1 MKATDSLRGGVSQL
15 WQHLTEGWQHLRDR
29 AGRALTRFTDS
40 AEREGGTGVARVS
53 WGLLPVDL
61 SESEH
66 ALIVELEVPGLDK
79 ADLEIEVDGR
89 QLLIRGEKRCE
100 SVGRRGRYHIHEC
113 AYGSFQRVVP
123 LPLPVDGDSAVASYQ
138 RGVLRVEL
146 SKQPG
151 GGRRRVEIH

>member
-1 MKATDSLRGGVSQL
+1 MKTTDSLRGGVSQL

-40 AEREGGTGVARVS
+40 DRDSERGGVRVS
-53 WGLLPVDL
+53 WGLLPVDI
-61 SESEH
+61 SETDD

-79 ADLEIEVDGR
+79 SDLAIEVDGR
-89 QLLIRGEKRCE
+89 QLVIRGEKRSE
-100 SVGRRGRYHIHEC
+100 AGGRRGRYHIHEC

-123 LPLPVDGDSAVASYQ
+123 LPVSVLGDSASASYD

-146 SKQPG
+146 AKRPG
-151 GGRRRVEIH
+151 SGRRRVDVH